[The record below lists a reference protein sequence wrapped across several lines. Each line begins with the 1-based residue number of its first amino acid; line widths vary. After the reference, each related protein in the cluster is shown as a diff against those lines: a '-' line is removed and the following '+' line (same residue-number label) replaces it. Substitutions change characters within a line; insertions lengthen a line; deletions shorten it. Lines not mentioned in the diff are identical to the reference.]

1 MTRAALV
8 YAAEIALIFL
18 GALLVS
24 AVGAFVGI
32 CLAVGE

>member
-1 MTRAALV
+1 MTRTTLV
-8 YAAEIALIFL
+8 YAAEVALIFL

-24 AVGAFVGI
+24 AVGAFVGL